1 MYHSNQFFFPPQ
13 NYGKNELFSVSKV
26 KRMNGL
32 LTSPASRSQSEK
44 VAEAFFLGILFVIA
58 FLANITICFAML
70 QPHRLKIPA
79 NIFPFSL
86 AVANLSL
93 AILHT
98 PFTMASVIM
107 DQWPFDNTW
116 CQTSGMLINL
126 VSMASNFSIVTIAIH
141 RYYLIVKPL
150 SVTISSRRART
161 MVAFV
166 WFTSLV
172 TAVPPLFGWNFYRYI
187 PGKGYCSVDWEN
199 GGPGLVY
206 SIYLVVVSFLVP
218 FVILLYIYRAIYMKT
233 KRQRIKTDY
242 NTLQGLRSG
251 YFSDNLPRRNS
262 QTCYQKLVSCFKRN
276 NSQNST
282 SSPTTGSER
291 ENVSSPATSTSFS
304 FESTALR
311 NDNTSQKE
319 EIKRRRELL
328 RQTLTSQSSVYEQ
341 KTVQNAFILL
351 LTFIVN
357 LAPYYII
364 GLWSGF
370 AQQTP
375 SAVLDFIVT
384 WIFVCMTAVNPLLY
398 GFLNRQIRRVV
409 FKSAIGQFVSQVCK
423 CWNVD
428 LHSRSDRGASGWGRK
443 NDGVDSD
450 C

>member
-1 MYHSNQFFFPPQ
+1 
-13 NYGKNELFSVSKV
+13 
-26 KRMNGL
+26 MNGL
-32 LTSPASRSQSEK
+32 LTLPASRSQPEK
-44 VAEAFFLGILFVIA
+44 VAETFFLGVLFVIA
-58 FLANITICFAML
+58 FLANITICFTML
-70 QPHRLKIPA
+70 QPHRLKIPS
-79 NIFPFSL
+79 NVFPFSL

-93 AILHT
+93 AVLHT

-107 DQWPFDNTW
+107 DQWPFDNAW
-116 CQTSGMLINL
+116 CQTSGILINL

-150 SVTISSRRART
+150 SVTISIRRART

-206 SIYLVVVSFLVP
+206 SVYLVFVSFLVP
-218 FVILLYIYRAIYMKT
+218 FGILLYIYRAIYLKT

-242 NTLQGLRSG
+242 NTLQGLGAG
-251 YFSDNLPRRNS
+251 YFSGNSSRRDS
-262 QTCYQKLVSCFKRN
+262 QTFYEKLVSCFTRN
-276 NSQNST
+276 NSQTSI
-282 SSPTTGSER
+282 SSPTTDSER

-304 FESTALR
+304 FESTAPR
-311 NDNTSQKE
+311 SDKKPKKE
-319 EIKRRRELL
+319 EIKRRRELIT
-328 RQTLTSQSSVYEQ
+328 QALTSQSSVYEQ

-351 LTFIVN
+351 FTFIVN
-357 LAPYYII
+357 LAPYYIV

-384 WIFVCMTAVNPLLY
+384 WIFVCMTAVNPMLY

-409 FKSAIGQFVSQVCK
+409 FKSAIGQFVSHVCK
-423 CWNVD
+423 CWNTD
-428 LHSRSDRGASGWGRK
+428 LNPRFEREASGWRRK

-450 C
+450 Y

>member
-1 MYHSNQFFFPPQ
+1 
-13 NYGKNELFSVSKV
+13 
-26 KRMNGL
+26 MNGL
-32 LTSPASRSQSEK
+32 LTSPASRSQPEK
-44 VAEAFFLGILFVIA
+44 VAETFFLGVLFVIA
-58 FLANITICFAML
+58 FLANITICFTML
-70 QPHRLKIPA
+70 QPHRLKIPS
-79 NIFPFSL
+79 NVFPFSL

-93 AILHT
+93 AVLHT

-107 DQWPFDNTW
+107 DQWPFDNAW

-150 SVTISSRRART
+150 SVTISIRRART

-206 SIYLVVVSFLVP
+206 SVYLVFVSFLVP
-218 FVILLYIYRAIYMKT
+218 FGILLYIYRAIYLKT

-242 NTLQGLRSG
+242 NTLRGLGAG
-251 YFSDNLPRRNS
+251 YFSGNSSRRDS
-262 QTCYQKLVSCFKRN
+262 QTFYQKLVCCFTRN
-276 NSQNST
+276 NSQTSI
-282 SSPTTGSER
+282 SSPTTDSER
-291 ENVSSPATSTSFS
+291 ENVSSPATSISFS
-304 FESTALR
+304 FESTAPR
-311 NDNTSQKE
+311 SDKKSQKE
-319 EIKRRRELL
+319 EIKRRRELIN
-328 RQTLTSQSSVYEQ
+328 QALTSQSSVYEQ

-357 LAPYYII
+357 LAPYYIV

-375 SAVLDFIVT
+375 SPVLDFIVT
-384 WIFVCMTAVNPLLY
+384 WIFVCMTAVNPMLY

-409 FKSAIGQFVSQVCK
+409 FKSAIGQFVSHVCK
-423 CWNVD
+423 CWNTD
-428 LHSRSDRGASGWGRK
+428 LNPRFERGASSWRRK

>member
-1 MYHSNQFFFPPQ
+1 
-13 NYGKNELFSVSKV
+13 
-26 KRMNGL
+26 MNGL

-44 VAEAFFLGILFVIA
+44 VAEAFSLGVLFVVA
-58 FLANITICFAML
+58 FLANITISFAML
-70 QPHRLKIPA
+70 QPHRLKIPS

-93 AILHT
+93 TLLHT

-150 SVTISSRRART
+150 SVTISIRRART

-172 TAVPPLFGWNFYRYI
+172 TAVPPLFGWNSYRYI
-187 PGKGYCSVDWEN
+187 PGKGFCSVDWQN

-218 FVILLYIYRAIYMKT
+218 FGILLYIYRAIYLKT
-233 KRQRIKTDY
+233 KHQRIKTDH
-242 NTLQGLRSG
+242 NTLQGLGAG
-251 YFSDNLPRRNS
+251 YFSNNLPPRNS
-262 QTCYQKLVSCFKRN
+262 QTCCQKLVSCFTRS
-276 NSQNST
+276 NSQNSI
-282 SSPTTGSER
+282 SSPSTGSER
-291 ENVSSPATSTSFS
+291 ENVSSPATSTSLF
-304 FESTALR
+304 FESSVAR
-311 NDNTSQKE
+311 NDNKPPKE
-319 EIKRRRELL
+319 EIKRRRELIK
-328 RQTLTSQSSVYEQ
+328 QTLTSQSSVYEQ

-351 LTFIVN
+351 LAFMVN
-357 LAPYYII
+357 LAPYYIV

-409 FKSAIGQFVSQVCK
+409 FKSAIGQFIGQVCK
-423 CWNVD
+423 RWNTD
-428 LHSRSDRGASGWGRK
+428 LHPSFDQGASGWGRK
-443 NDGVDSD
+443 NGGVDSD
-450 C
+450 Y

>member
-1 MYHSNQFFFPPQ
+1 
-13 NYGKNELFSVSKV
+13 
-26 KRMNGL
+26 MNGL
-32 LTSPASRSQSEK
+32 LTSPASRSQPEK
-44 VAEAFFLGILFVIA
+44 VAETFFLGVLFVIA
-58 FLANITICFAML
+58 FLANITICFTML
-70 QPHRLKIPA
+70 QPHRLKIPS

-93 AILHT
+93 ALLHT
-98 PFTMASVIM
+98 PFAMASVIM
-107 DQWPFDNTW
+107 DRWPFDNAW

-150 SVTISSRRART
+150 SVTISIRRART

-187 PGKGYCSVDWEN
+187 PGKGFCSVDWEN

-218 FVILLYIYRAIYMKT
+218 FGFLLYIYRAIYLKT

-242 NTLQGLRSG
+242 NTLQGLGAR
-251 YFSDNLPRRNS
+251 YLSDNSSRGDS
-262 QTCYQKLVSCFKRN
+262 QTCYQKLVSCFTSN
-276 NSQNST
+276 NSQT
-282 SSPTTGSER
+282 GISSPTTGSER
-291 ENVSSPATSTSFS
+291 ENVSSTSISYS
-304 FESTALR
+304 FESTAPR
-311 NDNTSQKE
+311 SSDNKLQKE
-319 EIKRRRELL
+319 EIKRRRELIT
-328 RQTLTSQSSVYEQ
+328 QSLTSQSSVYEQ

-351 LTFIVN
+351 LAFIVN
-357 LAPYYII
+357 LAPYYIV

-375 SAVLDFIVT
+375 SAVLDFTVT
-384 WIFVCMTAVNPLLY
+384 WIFVCMTAVNPMLY

-423 CWNVD
+423 CWNTD
-428 LHSRSDRGASGWGRK
+428 LHPRFERGASGWGRK
-443 NDGVDSD
+443 NDRVDSD
-450 C
+450 Y

>member
-1 MYHSNQFFFPPQ
+1 
-13 NYGKNELFSVSKV
+13 
-26 KRMNGL
+26 MNGL
-32 LTSPASRSQSEK
+32 LTSPASRSQPEK
-44 VAEAFFLGILFVIA
+44 VAETFFLGVLFVIA
-58 FLANITICFAML
+58 FLANITICFTML
-70 QPHRLKIPA
+70 QPHRLKIPS
-79 NIFPFSL
+79 NVFPFSL

-93 AILHT
+93 AVLHT

-107 DQWPFDNTW
+107 DQWPFDNAW

-150 SVTISSRRART
+150 SVTISIRRARP
-161 MVAFV
+161 MVAFI

-206 SIYLVVVSFLVP
+206 SVYLVFVSFLMP
-218 FVILLYIYRAIYMKT
+218 FVILLYIYSAIYLKT

-242 NTLQGLRSG
+242 NTLQGLGAG
-251 YFSDNLPRRNS
+251 YFSGNSSRRDS
-262 QTCYQKLVSCFKRN
+262 QTFYEKLVSCFTWN
-276 NSQNST
+276 NSQTSI
-282 SSPTTGSER
+282 SSPTTDSER
-291 ENVSSPATSTSFS
+291 ENVSSPASTSFS
-304 FESTALR
+304 FESTAPR
-311 NDNTSQKE
+311 SDKKPKKE
-319 EIKRRRELL
+319 EIKRRRELIT
-328 RQTLTSQSSVYEQ
+328 QALTSQSSVYEQ

-351 LTFIVN
+351 FTFIVN
-357 LAPYYII
+357 LAPYYIV

-375 SAVLDFIVT
+375 SPVLDFIVT
-384 WIFVCMTAVNPLLY
+384 WIFVCMTAVNPMLY

-409 FKSAIGQFVSQVCK
+409 FKSAIGQFVSHVCK
-423 CWNVD
+423 CWNTD
-428 LHSRSDRGASGWGRK
+428 LNPRFERGASSWRRK